1 LAAGDGL
8 GITVTRGQ
16 ELNGFGERRRACIV
30 EGRQFHDS
38 VASFGTQRRERYL
51 SSQPRM
57 GQRDR
62 AAAANGGHAA
72 RVDGIGSAMVDRRQW
87 SAFIVEG
94 AMFSRVSQ
102 RHVA

>member
-1 LAAGDGL
+1 
-8 GITVTRGQ
+8 
-16 ELNGFGERRRACIV
+16 
-30 EGRQFHDS
+30 
-38 VASFGTQRRERYL
+38 
-51 SSQPRM
+51 M

-94 AMFSRVSQ
+94 AMFSRVPQ